1 MCKASNFYLRALRH
15 IRNFISENTAKTIAR
30 SMVEGRLDYCN
41 SVLYGA
47 STTNINKLQRV
58 QNSLARVVAR
68 SKRYDH
74 ITPILAE
81 LHWLPVKFRIHFK
94 MAVTTFKVL
103 TTQEPNYLADL
114 IRLHVPS
121 RNLRS
126 SGKNL
131 LHVDRANLDFAQR
144 AFCHA
149 APAVWNSLP
158 QHLIADLSS
167 LTTFKRLLKTYYY
180 NLAFRR

>member
-1 MCKASNFYLRALRH
+1 
-15 IRNFISENTAKTIAR
+15 
-30 SMVEGRLDYCN
+30 
-41 SVLYGA
+41 
-47 STTNINKLQRV
+47 
-58 QNSLARVVAR
+58 
-68 SKRYDH
+68 
-74 ITPILAE
+74 
-81 LHWLPVKFRIHFK
+81 
-94 MAVTTFKVL
+94 MAVTPFKLL

-167 LTTFKRLLKTYYY
+167 LTTFKRLIKTYFY
-180 NLAFRR
+180 NHAFSR

>member
-1 MCKASNFYLRALRH
+1 M
-15 IRNFISENTAKTIAR
+15 
-30 SMVEGRLDYCN
+30 
-41 SVLYGA
+41 
-47 STTNINKLQRV
+47 QRV

-103 TTQEPNYLADL
+103 TLTTQEPYYLADI
-114 IRLHVPS
+114 IRLHVPP

-126 SGKNL
+126 SGKNQ
-131 LHVDRANLDFAQR
+131 LHVDRTNLDFAES

-167 LTTFKRLLKTYYY
+167 LTTFKRLLKTYFYS
-180 NLAFRR
+180 LAFRR